1 MNQKISWDHSLVKK
15 YSSSNH
21 FKLLNQLRTEVEKYP
36 LIKKKIK
43 PAELTNDNK
52 IDSKSYLNKSKSQ
65 ELSNSVNPISV
76 EENNENYKSTVSFNN
91 SKNFSIYKNMPNNSL
106 NEDERTNILHSKESK
121 DENSSTSN
129 KVDLKQIDI
138 K

>member
-21 FKLLNQLRTEVEKYP
+21 FKLLSQLRTEVEKYP

-43 PAELTNDNK
+43 PAELTNENM
-52 IDSKSYLNKSKSQ
+52 IDSKFYLNRSRSQ
-65 ELSNSVNPISV
+65 DLSNSVNPISV
-76 EENNENYKSTVSFNN
+76 EENNDTNKSTVSFNN
-91 SKNFSIYKNMPNNSL
+91 SKNFSIYKNIQNISSQG
-106 NEDERTNILHSKESK
+106 DEETNILHSTDSN
-121 DENSSTSN
+121 DENLSN
-129 KVDLKQIDI
+129 SINDRLNQIDN

>member
-36 LIKKKIK
+36 LTRKKIK
-43 PAELTNDNK
+43 PAELTNEN
-52 IDSKSYLNKSKSQ
+52 INDSKFYLNRSKSQ
-65 ELSNSVNPISV
+65 DLANSLNPISV
-76 EENNENYKSTVSFNN
+76 EPNIDNNKSTVSFNN
-91 SKNFSIYKNMPNNSL
+91 SKNFSIYKNMANDSINT
-106 NEDERTNILHSKESK
+106 DEETNILHSTETN
-121 DENSSTSN
+121 DEGLSTSFKDRLN
-129 KVDLKQIDI
+129 QIDM

>member
-43 PAELTNDNK
+43 PEELTNEN
-52 IDSKSYLNKSKSQ
+52 ISDSKLYLNRSSSQ
-65 ELSNSVNPISV
+65 DFSTSVNPISS
-76 EENNENYKSTVSFNN
+76 EENKDGNKSTVSFNN
-91 SKNFSIYKNMPNNSL
+91 SKNFSIYKNMSNNSIKQ
-106 NEDERTNILHSKESK
+106 DEQTNIFNSTESN
-121 DENSSTSN
+121 DEKFSTSFKDRLN
-129 KVDLKQIDI
+129 QVDMK
-138 K
+138 

>member
-36 LIKKKIK
+36 LTRKKIK
-43 PAELTNDNK
+43 PAELTNEN
-52 IDSKSYLNKSKSQ
+52 INDSKFYLNKSKSQ
-65 ELSNSVNPISV
+65 DLSNSVKPISV
-76 EENNENYKSTVSFNN
+76 EDNIDNNKSTVSFNN
-91 SKNFSIYKNMPNNSL
+91 AKNFSIYKNMPNDCINW
-106 NEDERTNILHSKESK
+106 DEETNILHSIESNE
-121 DENSSTSN
+121 ENLSTSFKDRLN
-129 KVDLKQIDI
+129 KIDM

>member
-1 MNQKISWDHSLVKK
+1 MNQKMSWDHTLVKK

-43 PAELTNDNK
+43 PAELTNDNQS
-52 IDSKSYLNKSKSQ
+52 DSRLYLNRSRSQDFSKSL
-65 ELSNSVNPISV
+65 NPISV
-76 EENNENYKSTVSFNN
+76 EENNDNNKSTVSFNN
-91 SKNFSIYKNMPNNSL
+91 SKNFSIYKNIPNNSINKEEQTNLL
-106 NEDERTNILHSKESK
+106 NSTESN
-121 DENSSTSN
+121 DENFSTSFKDRLN
-129 KVDLKQIDI
+129 QIDM

>member
-1 MNQKISWDHSLVKK
+1 MSWDHTLVKK

-36 LIKKKIK
+36 LMNKKIK

-52 IDSKSYLNKSKSQ
+52 IDSKFYSNKTMSQ
-65 ELSNSVNPISV
+65 DFSNSVNSISV
-76 EENNENYKSTVSFNN
+76 EENNYNNKSNISFNN
-91 SKNFSIYKNMPNNSL
+91 SKNFSIYKNMPNNSI
-106 NEDERTNILHSKESK
+106 NRDNPTNILHSAETNDDKT
-121 DENSSTSN
+121 STSIKDRLN
-129 KVDLKQIDI
+129 QIDI

>member
-43 PAELTNDNK
+43 PTELTNENK
-52 IDSKSYLNKSKSQ
+52 NDSKFYSSKSRSQ
-65 ELSNSVNPISV
+65 DLSNSVNSISYD
-76 EENNENYKSTVSFNN
+76 ENNDNNKSNVSFNN
-91 SKNFSIYKNMPNNSL
+91 SKNFSIYKNIPNNSV
-106 NEDERTNILHSKESK
+106 NKDDQANILHSKESK
-121 DENSSTSN
+121 DENP
-129 KVDLKQIDI
+129 
-138 K
+138 